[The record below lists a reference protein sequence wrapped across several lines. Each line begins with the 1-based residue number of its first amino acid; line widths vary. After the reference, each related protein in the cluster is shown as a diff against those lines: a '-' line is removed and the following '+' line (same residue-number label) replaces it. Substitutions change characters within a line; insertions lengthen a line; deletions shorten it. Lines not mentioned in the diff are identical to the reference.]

1 MRKNQQQVCQM
12 MAHERMPYVAPQSTV
27 ITLNNEV
34 LFITRSDGG
43 GGHETGHQD
52 NCISDDPADC
62 DEQAKDYVFDDDNAF
77 VGPKWENE
85 FED

>member
-1 MRKNQQQVCQM
+1 MRTNQQQVCQM

-27 ITLNNEV
+27 ITVENNV
-34 LFITRSDGG
+34 LQVKHSDAA
-43 GGHETGHQD
+43 GGHETGHND
-52 NCISDDPADC
+52 NCFSDDPADC
-62 DEQAKDYVFDDDNAF
+62 DEQAKDHVFDDDNAF